1 MIECTVRL
9 VARQGTFQPD
19 SFAEWIGHEIQATGL
34 DPAYRHVLRSV
45 EGTEDGTSSLL
56 TVHTYSDVDA
66 NLTANMSVL
75 PGTPK
80 AQVRA
85 HVGGELV
92 ATAMLDAPLQ
102 PGQQVL
108 VNDQLHQVV
117 DVSHPARNDDGTTTG
132 EDHQHV
138 DLRPTDEPV
147 AVVDLGLAAG
157 ILGLLGG

>member
-1 MIECTVRL
+1 MIETKVRL
-9 VARQGTFQPD
+9 IARQGTFRPD
-19 SFAEWIGHEIQATGL
+19 SFAEWIGHEIQVTSL
-34 DPAYRHVLRSV
+34 DPAYRHVLRAV
-45 EGTEDGTSSLL
+45 EGTEDGSASTL
-56 TVHTYSDVDA
+56 TVHSYSDVDA

-85 HVGGELV
+85 HVDGAHV
-92 ATAMLDAPLQ
+92 ATAFLDAPLQ

-117 DVSHPARNDDGTTTG
+117 DVAHPARNDDGTTDG

-138 DLRPTDEPV
+138 ELRPTDEPV

-157 ILGLLGG
+157 IMGMLG

>member
-1 MIECTVRL
+1 MIQTTVRL
-9 VARQGTFQPD
+9 TAKQGTFEPT
-19 SFAEWIGHEIQATGL
+19 SFAEWIGHEIQVTGL
-34 DPAYRHVLRSV
+34 DPAYRHVLRAV
-45 EGTEDGTSSLL
+45 EGSEDGSWSLL

-85 HVGGELV
+85 HVDGEHV

-138 DLRPTDEPV
+138 ELQPTDEPV
-147 AVVDLGLAAG
+147 GVVDLGPAG
-157 ILGLLGG
+157 AILGMLG

>member
-45 EGTEDGTSSLL
+45 EGTEDGSASTL

-75 PGTPK
+75 PATPK

-85 HVGGELV
+85 HVDGEHV

-117 DVSHPARNDDGTTTG
+117 DTGYPARNDDGSTTG

-138 DLRPTDEPV
+138 ELRPIDEPT
-147 AVVDLGLAAG
+147 AVVDLGPAG
-157 ILGLLGG
+157 ALLGMLG

>member
-1 MIECTVRL
+1 MIETTVRL
-9 VARQGTFQPD
+9 TAKQGTFEPT
-19 SFAEWIGHEIQATGL
+19 SFAEWIGHEVQVTGL
-34 DPAYRHVLRSV
+34 DPAHRHVLRNV
-45 EGTEDGTSSLL
+45 EGSEDGSWSCL

-85 HVGGELV
+85 HVDGQLV
-92 ATAMLDAPLQ
+92 VTAHLDAPLQ

-108 VNDQLHQVV
+108 VNDQLHVV
-117 DVSHPARNDDGTTTG
+117 ADTSHPARLDDGTTDG

-138 DLRPTDEPV
+138 DLVPSDEPA
-147 AVVDLGLAAG
+147 AVLDLGPAG
-157 ILGLLGG
+157 AILGMLG